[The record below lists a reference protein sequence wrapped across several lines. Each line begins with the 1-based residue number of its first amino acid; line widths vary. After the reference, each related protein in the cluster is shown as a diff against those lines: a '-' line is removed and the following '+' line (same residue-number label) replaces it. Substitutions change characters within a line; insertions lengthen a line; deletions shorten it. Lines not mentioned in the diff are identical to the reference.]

1 MSGVYEINA
10 PTVFG
15 EIVDNE
21 AVVLNMTSG
30 HYFSIPGSGA
40 LIWAGIEHQVP
51 VEDIAAAF
59 ATRFDLSIEDALRD
73 VGQFIEQLL
82 GHDLVRPCTREDA
95 TNGGNGAGRS
105 QPDWG
110 DGTGV
115 YSAPTIELFSDMED
129 ILLLDPIH
137 DVDDAGWPVSNRKP
151 S

>member
-15 EIVDNE
+15 EILDDE

-40 LIWAGIEHQVP
+40 LIWAAIEQQAP

-59 ATRFDLSIEDALRD
+59 AARFDLPIEDAHRD
-73 VGQFIEQLL
+73 VGQFIDQLL
-82 GHDLVRPCTREDA
+82 GHDLVRPCTRDGV
-95 TNGGNGAGRS
+95 TNGTNGAAH
-105 QPDWG
+105 PPEWCA
-110 DGTGV
+110 GTGA
-115 YSAPTIELFSDMED
+115 YSAPTIEPFSDMQD

-137 DVDDAGWPVSNRKP
+137 DVDDAGWPVSNRKLG
-151 S
+151 